1 MSDPDNASQ
10 GAAARPTKVRPARV
24 WQALDLLQPQ
34 AGSSKFSARPW
45 GASPVPF
52 FDPTDFSRSTN
63 ENPNDL
69 AQRLSESSQAAPE
82 AAPDV
87 EADNG
92 LSKAL
97 AAASAEALAQ
107 ARLEGHAQGVAETRA
122 ALQAEMQN
130 TLETRLASDQ
140 SLLQSMQAALATLQ
154 QSPAIYFE
162 PLKRL
167 ALHLAEHLV
176 LAELRVDGQ
185 AIDRLVQ
192 SSVDVLSQQ
201 NESTILVEL
210 HPSDLAA
217 WQSLRQR
224 SGQNTG
230 AGLHLEANHALP
242 QGSVRASAN
251 DTLVDILITE
261 RLAGLANVLGLDM
274 QRWRANS
281 AFSPGRVVGASPPAA
296 QPAQLHHASPD
307 LTADLATA
315 SHTELID
322 KAPAAIDHLTLDL
335 GHDV

>member
-34 AGSSKFSARPW
+34 AGSSKFSASPW
-45 GASPVPF
+45 GASPIPF
-52 FDPTDFSRSTN
+52 FDPTDFSRLAHAS
-63 ENPNDL
+63 PNDL
-69 AQRLSESSQAAPE
+69 AQRQSESSQPAAE

-87 EADNG
+87 EADAG

-97 AAASAEALAQ
+97 AAASAVALAQ
-107 ARLEGHAQGVAETRA
+107 ARSEGHAQGVAETRA

-154 QSPAIYFE
+154 QSPAVYFE

-230 AGLHLEANHALP
+230 AGLQLEANHALP

-251 DTLVDILITE
+251 DTLVETLITE
-261 RLAGLANVLGLDM
+261 RLAGLASALGLDT

-281 AFSPGRVVGASPPAA
+281 AFSPGRVVGESPPASRLT
-296 QPAQLHHASPD
+296 QPDHASPFS
-307 LTADLATA
+307 TADLATA
-315 SHTELID
+315 SPSGLD
-322 KAPAAIDHLTLDL
+322 DAAPAAIDPLALDL

>member
-1 MSDPDNASQ
+1 MSDPDSAPQ
-10 GAAARPTKVRPARV
+10 GAAARPAKVRPARV

-34 AGSSKFSARPW
+34 VASSKFAASPW

-52 FDPTDFSRSTN
+52 FDPTDFSRLTYES
-63 ENPNDL
+63 PNDL
-69 AQRLSESSQAAPE
+69 AQRLSESSQAEPE
-82 AAPDV
+82 AALDV
-87 EADNG
+87 EADTG
-92 LSKAL
+92 LSEAL
-97 AAASAEALAQ
+97 AAASAEALAL
-107 ARLEGHAQGVAETRA
+107 ARSEGHAQGVAETRA

-130 TLETRLASDQ
+130 TLKSRLATDQ
-140 SLLQSMQAALATLQ
+140 SLLQSMQTALAVLQ

-167 ALHLAEHLV
+167 ALHLAEQLV

-192 SSVDVLSQQ
+192 SCIDVLSQQ

-217 WQSLRQR
+217 WQDLRQR

-242 QGSVRASAN
+242 LGSVRASAN
-251 DTLVDILITE
+251 DTLVEVLITE
-261 RLAGLANVLGLDM
+261 RLAGLASALGLDA

-281 AFSPGRVVGASPPAA
+281 AFSPSRVVGESPPAA
-296 QPAQLHHASPD
+296 QLAQPHDASPD
-307 LTADLATA
+307 ATADLAGA
-315 SHTELID
+315 SPSGLD
-322 KAPAAIDHLTLDL
+322 DAAPAAIDPLALDL

>member
-1 MSDPDNASQ
+1 MSDPQPAPQEAD
-10 GAAARPTKVRPARV
+10 ARPAKVRPARV
-24 WQALDLLQPQ
+24 WQALDLLKPQ
-34 AGSSKFSARPW
+34 AASSKFAASPW

-52 FDPTDFSRSTN
+52 FDPTDFSRLTN
-63 ENPNDL
+63 ESPIDL
-69 AQRLSESSQAAPE
+69 AQRLSESSQPAAE

-87 EADNG
+87 EADTG
-92 LSKAL
+92 PSEAL

-130 TLETRLASDQ
+130 TLETRLATDQ

-192 SSVDVLSQQ
+192 SCVDVLSQQ

-217 WQSLRQR
+217 WQALRQR

-242 QGSVRASAN
+242 LGSVRASAN
-251 DTLVDILITE
+251 DTLVETLITE
-261 RLAGLANVLGLDM
+261 RLAGLASALGLDA
-274 QRWRANS
+274 QHWRANS
-281 AFSPGRVVGASPPAA
+281 AFSPGRVVGESPPASLLR
-296 QPAQLHHASPD
+296 QPHHASPD
-307 LTADLATA
+307 STADLAGA
-315 SHTELID
+315 SPSGLD
-322 KAPAAIDHLTLDL
+322 DAAPAAIAPLTLDL

>member
-1 MSDPDNASQ
+1 MSDPDSAPQ
-10 GAAARPTKVRPARV
+10 GAAARPAKVRPARV

-34 AGSSKFSARPW
+34 AASSKFAASPW

-52 FDPTDFSRSTN
+52 FDPTDFSRLTN
-63 ENPNDL
+63 ESPNDL
-69 AQRLSESSQAAPE
+69 AQRLSESSQAAAE

-87 EADNG
+87 EADTG
-92 LSKAL
+92 PSEAL
-97 AAASAEALAQ
+97 AAASAEALAA

-130 TLETRLASDQ
+130 TLETRLAADQ
-140 SLLQSMQAALATLQ
+140 SLLLSMQAALATLQ

-192 SSVDVLSQQ
+192 SCVDVLSQQ
-201 NESTILVEL
+201 NASTILVEL

-230 AGLHLEANHALP
+230 AVLHLEANHALP

-251 DTLVDILITE
+251 DTLVETLITE
-261 RLAGLANVLGLDM
+261 RLAGLASALGLDA

-281 AFSPGRVVGASPPAA
+281 AFSPGRVVGESPPAA
-296 QPAQLHHASPD
+296 QLAQPHDASPD
-307 LTADLATA
+307 STADLAGA
-315 SHTELID
+315 SPSGLD
-322 KAPAAIDHLTLDL
+322 DAAPAVDAHESPERS
-335 GHDV
+335 HDV